1 MDDLTDLTIAAAAS
15 AISRGEVSP
24 VELTRA
30 YLVRI
35 EELDPELNAFV
46 MLTADR
52 AVGDARRAS
61 DEIAAGDHR
70 GPLHGIP
77 IGLKDLVDTAGIRTA
92 GGAKVYADRIPAA
105 DATVARR
112 LADAGTILL
121 GKLNTHELAFGLTT
135 TNPHFGTTRN
145 PYDTTRIPGGSS
157 GGSAAATTARMT
169 AAALGTDT
177 GASIRVPAALCGCV
191 GLKPT
196 YGRVSGAGVMSLSRA
211 LDHVGPITRTVED
224 AAIVLGAIAGYDPA
238 DAVTV
243 PVPVPDYRAALA
255 GGVSG
260 LRVGVP
266 RSTLWALLDDEVR
279 AVTDAATSTLADLG
293 ATLVEVELPDA
304 ASAFG
309 QPGGPGLWSMAIE
322 ESRYY
327 HREAWA
333 ERPADFGDD
342 LRTLY
347 SVPPLDGAGFVR
359 SLELQRDYSQGLR
372 RALVDVDLLACP
384 TTPVAAPPIGADTV
398 PVGGV
403 ELPVP
408 VALTLVTAPFNLAG
422 LPAISVPCGF
432 TAGGLPLGLQLA
444 GRPFAEGT
452 VLQAAHAY
460 ERATDWHDRA
470 PC

>member
-1 MDDLTDLTIAAAAS
+1 VDDLTGLTIADAAS
-15 AISRGEVSP
+15 AIARGEVSP
-24 VELTRA
+24 TELTQA
-30 YLVRI
+30 YLARI
-35 EELDPELNAFV
+35 EKLDPELNAFV
-46 MLTADR
+46 TVTADR
-52 AVGDARRAS
+52 AVSDARRAS
-61 DEIAAGDHR
+61 DDIAGGDYR

-92 GGAKVYADRIPAA
+92 GGAKVYADRMPAT
-105 DATVARR
+105 DATVARL

-135 TNPHFGTTRN
+135 TNPHFGATRN

-157 GGSAAATTARMT
+157 GGSGAATTAHMT

-196 YGRVSGAGVMSLSRA
+196 YGRVSAAGVMSLSRA
-211 LDHVGPITRTVED
+211 LDHVGPLTRTVED
-224 AAIVLGAIAGYDPA
+224 AAIMLGAIAGYDPA

-243 PVPVPDYRAALA
+243 PVPVPDYRAALER
-255 GGVSG
+255 GVSG

-279 AVTDAATSTLADLG
+279 AATDAATTTLAGLG

-304 ASAFG
+304 APAFG

-327 HREAWA
+327 NRQAWA
-333 ERPADFGDD
+333 DRPADFGDD
-342 LRTLY
+342 LRMLY
-347 SVPPLDGAGFVR
+347 SVPPLDGAGFVQ
-359 SLELQRDYSQGLR
+359 SLELQRNYSQGLR
-372 RALVDVDLLACP
+372 QALVHVDLLVCP
-384 TTPVAAPPIGADTV
+384 TTPIAAPPIGADTV
-398 PVGGV
+398 TVNGV
-403 ELPVP
+403 ELPVA
-408 VALTLVTAPFNLAG
+408 VALTLITAPFNLAG

-432 TAGGLPLGLQLA
+432 TAGGLPIGLQLA
-444 GRPFAEGT
+444 GRPFAEET

-460 ERATDWHDRA
+460 ERATDWHNRS
-470 PC
+470 PS